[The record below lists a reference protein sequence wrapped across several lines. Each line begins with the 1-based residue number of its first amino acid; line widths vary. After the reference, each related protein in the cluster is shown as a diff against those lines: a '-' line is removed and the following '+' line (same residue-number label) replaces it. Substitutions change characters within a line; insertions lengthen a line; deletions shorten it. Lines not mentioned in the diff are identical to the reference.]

1 MPGFEIETQPYDLS
15 STPESAYKN
24 NPNDVVDFDAVS
36 LAIDYAKEN
45 NAELFLTS
53 TQHLTVKNLV
63 GDNGYFRVTIKFLR
77 RASFSA
83 DESHSAQYSVL
94 RTETYTLDEW
104 VPMSYN
110 LQLNENGDEWIPS
123 AQSTTVAGISMEFD
137 NGSVAGSNE
146 GEKTVTFRL
155 VCKVLNGYQ
164 SVSASFNVKVVPDY
178 YEDTYGEEITL
189 RPVTVLSSV
198 KIMLEEGV
206 YTTLSKD
213 DCFLLVDSSVQSSQI
228 GNTILLINNTARR
241 KLDKKT
247 GQYHYFLGD
256 IEVFGFIRGFLDGY
270 TEGATIPQN
279 GEVVLFND
287 YEPANSGESN
297 IEVTFP
303 CYVEGNADRINKCR
317 IAKLF
322 GNSNAKNR
330 LFVAG
335 NPDFPNC
342 DWHSS
347 ARNNYLEN
355 GNEMDS
361 NGDFTYFGDMDY
373 CFYGQTDNAI
383 MGYDNVATDKM
394 VVIKSKSKVEPTN
407 YFRTSSLIQAIDAS
421 GNALTG
427 VDGSALYKESFPLAT
442 GNVGAGA
449 MNHKSV
455 VNLNGDT
462 LYLSSEN
469 TICGL
474 DIAGQVGDSQRISY
488 SRSKYI
494 DPELKELNLSDAFLW
509 SDNYYAYL
517 FAADGA
523 YLTHYETFNSETN
536 QYEWFKIDIKKVR
549 CAIEID
555 GVTYFGNEYGSFYR
569 FEKDVYDDVQKIDVS
584 VGGTLYGDDKI
595 TYNSAINSKISVN
608 DILTF
613 KIKSSSLEET
623 LFRKVASLSNVAGS
637 SVDLLIDQA
646 NNVLKLV
653 ALNSHGS
660 AELSRYEELKE
671 ELAYGGFFYFDK
683 PDGQSQIIST
693 GETSI
698 ATYSPYKI
706 LPVDDEPDT
715 YLVEIGDTGDRA
727 DLTTLAGANICRPLD
742 GEYEIANLDKT
753 DCVFKILQN
762 NRTINVILYSEQ
774 DMGNLSFP
782 SEIRKHSYVKAK
794 FITAPATLGSINHRK
809 TIWFWTMTASDKP
822 NDLEVCQATNEE
834 RFEEMKRMAFASNI
848 PIGLDFKQ
856 LTFMSLD
863 FGKSAI
869 PRKYTYSRPLSVPFF
884 SFGFK
889 SDKPA
894 NSTLTAASIVYTTP
908 MLGWGNR

>member
-1 MPGFEIETQPYDLS
+1 MEEQFDPTLTDESEIFEDP
-15 STPESAYKN
+15 PAPAYEL
-24 NPNDVVDFDAVS
+24 NDDRVDSVHIGLEF
-36 LAIDYAKEN
+36 AKDGSQS
-45 NAELFLTS
+45 LFLTAD
-53 TQHLTVKNLV
+53 QHLTVKNLV
-63 GDNGYFRVTIKFLR
+63 DDNGYFRVRVNFLHR
-77 RASFSA
+77 GLLVL
-83 DESHSAQYSVL
+83 YS
-94 RTETYTLDEW
+94 RTYTLDEW
-104 VPMSYN
+104 IAKATGKVLFNSGSEWEDGGTIEPGFYIEMN
-110 LQLNENGDEWIPS
+110 NG
-123 AQSTTVAGISMEFD
+123 
-137 NGSVAGSNE
+137 
-146 GEKTVTFRL
+146 TVTGSAEGTKKVTLRF
-155 VCKVLNGYQ
+155 VCQVKDGYQ
-164 SVSASFNVKVVPDY
+164 VVSTGFNVGITPGLYQD
-178 YEDTYGEEITL
+178 EYGEEIDL
-189 RPVTVLSSV
+189 HPVNIGANAVV
-198 KIMLEEGV
+198 RAMLEEGV
-206 YTTLSKD
+206 LTTVAKGG
-213 DCFLLVDSSVQSSQI
+213 DCLLVDSSVTGSQM
-228 GNTILLINNTARR
+228 GNAITFVNGDMQR
-241 KLDKKT
+241 KVDKST
-247 GQYHYFLGD
+247 GQYHYFLGQ
-256 IEVFGFIRGFLDGY
+256 IEVFGVIRNILDGY
-270 TEGATIPQN
+270 TDGATIPQT
-279 GEVVLFND
+279 GEVILFND
-287 YEPANSGESN
+287 YEPPVIGESN
-297 IEVTFP
+297 IEVLFP

-317 IAKLF
+317 ITKLF

-347 ARNNYLEN
+347 LRNNYLES
-355 GNEMDS
+355 GNEKDS

-421 GNALTG
+421 GNALT
-427 VDGSALYKESFPLAT
+427 DLNGSAVYQEAFPLAT
-442 GNVGAGA
+442 GNIGAGA
-449 MNHKSV
+449 MNHRSV

-474 DIAGQVGDSQRISY
+474 NITGQIGDSQRISY

-494 DPELKELNLSDAFLW
+494 DPELKELDLSNASLW
-509 SDNYYAYL
+509 SDNNYAFL
-517 FAADGA
+517 FTKDAA

-584 VGGTLYGDDKI
+584 VGGTLYGDGKI
-595 TYNSAINSKISVN
+595 TYNSAINDKIGED

-613 KIKSSSLEET
+613 RIKSSDLEET
-623 LFRKVASLSNVAGS
+623 LFRKVASLSNVEGGG
-637 SVDLLIDQA
+637 VDLLIDQT
-646 NNVLKLV
+646 NNAIKIV
-653 ALNSHGS
+653 ALNALGEMSLVRHD
-660 AELSRYEELKE
+660 ELEE
-671 ELAYGGFFYFDK
+671 ELAYGGFLYL
-683 PDGQSQIIST
+683 DGIVGGAAST
-693 GETSI
+693 YIPYRLVAIDGEPG
-698 ATYSPYKI
+698 AYA
-706 LPVDDEPDT
+706 LRD
-715 YLVEIGDTGDRA
+715 GDTDEEVDVSA
-727 DLTTLAGANICRPLD
+727 LSSATLCRPLD
-742 GEYEIANLDKT
+742 GEYEIAELDKT
-753 DCVFKILQN
+753 NSTFKILHN
-762 NRTINVILYSEQ
+762 KRAIDVILYGEQ
-774 DMGNLSFP
+774 DMGNFSFP

-809 TIWFWTMTASDKP
+809 TIWFWTMTTSDKP